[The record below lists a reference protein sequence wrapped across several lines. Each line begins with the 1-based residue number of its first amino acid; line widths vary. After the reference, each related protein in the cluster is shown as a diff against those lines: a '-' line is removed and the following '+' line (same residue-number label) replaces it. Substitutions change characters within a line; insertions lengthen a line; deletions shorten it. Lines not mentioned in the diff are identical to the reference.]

1 MFYAFVLVVYGTP
14 EDSFLLYNEIE
25 VSNFSIF
32 QRHDPDN
39 FNKGNQNQYNALDT
53 RTESGFDFNALG
65 SLNPDSRLYDE
76 LGFNRVTQQTLN
88 IKMSHEINF

>member
-32 QRHDPDN
+32 QRHDPDD
-39 FNKGNQNQYNALDT
+39 FNKGSLNQYNALDT
-53 RTESGFDFNALG
+53 RTESDFDFNALG
-65 SLNPDSRLYDE
+65 SLNPNSRVYDE
-76 LGFNRVTQQTLN
+76 LGFNRITRQTVN
-88 IKMSHEINF
+88 INMSREINF